1 MALDIALAASAR
13 EWPDRLHRHLLDHG
27 GGRVVTRV
35 MGPEQATESEF
46 DLLLIDDICSFLTPR
61 LVAMVKQ
68 SGSEVIGVFSP
79 ADGSDAKRR
88 LLECGI
94 SDVIETEAGPREFL
108 EKAHST
114 LAHRTSTFEPES
126 YPRKT
131 ALTLG
136 VTGAPGGVGITEV
149 AVGLSQQIS
158 SRVPTALVDADQH
171 WPSVAQRL
179 DLPLHPNLR
188 TALDSVMHGSNEL
201 GRSAHDLGEL
211 MVVGGIADRGR
222 GAPVSSSHIAMLIGS
237 LSQTRQVVVIDLGPQ
252 DRSVPGVYGQL
263 DTTIVVGAAD
273 PVGVSRL
280 IRVVG
285 ELIDRGG
292 VAEPVLVINKVPKR
306 AFYQSEV
313 RAEISAAYPDFPLVL
328 LPIEDRVAASA
339 WEGIATGRGSFS
351 KGIVRMASLVIKA
364 VDDR

>member
-1 MALDIALAASAR
+1 MVLDIALAASAR

-61 LVAMVKQ
+61 LVATVKQ

-94 SDVIETEAGPREFL
+94 SDVIETEAGPSEFL

-114 LAHRTSTFEPES
+114 LAHRTSMFEPEPS
-126 YPRKT
+126 TMRT

-136 VTGAPGGVGITEV
+136 VTGASAGVGITEV
-149 AVGLSQQIS
+149 AVNLSRQVS
-158 SRVPTALVDADQH
+158 SKVPTALMDADQH

-188 TALDSVMHGSNEL
+188 TALDSVMHGSS
-201 GRSAHDLGEL
+201 GIDKSAHDLGEL
-211 MVVGGIADRGR
+211 MVVGGIADRGT
-222 GAPVSSSHIAMLIGS
+222 GAPVSSSHIAMLIDS
-237 LSQTRQVVVIDLGPQ
+237 LTKTAQVVVLDLGPHDQ
-252 DRSVPGVYGQL
+252 SIPGIYGQL
-263 DTTIVVGAAD
+263 DTTFVVGAAD

-280 IRVVG
+280 IRVVAA
-285 ELIDRGG
+285 LTDRSG
-292 VAEPVLVINKVPKR
+292 VNDLVLVVNKVPGR
-306 AFYQSEV
+306 GFYVSEI
-313 RAEISAAYPDFPLVL
+313 RAEISAAYPDLPLIL
-328 LPIEDRVAASA
+328 LPTEDRVAVSA
-339 WEGIATGRGSFS
+339 WEGTATTRGSFA
-351 KGIVRMASLVIKA
+351 KGLSRMAGLVTKA